1 MELGRSNTMPLDT
14 RKVQHIVQVVAR
26 SFANRQRTVVV
37 VYLAGGS
44 YSYVAVQV
52 IMRPIQVVDP
62 QIVDA
67 SGQALP
73 HGADTV
79 LIAPL
84 AISFTGA
91 IFVADTTSTTSGA
104 VAAAPKYEI
113 VEVRPVGIAPGGSHL
128 RVALRRMH

>member
-1 MELGRSNTMPLDT
+1 MPLDA
-14 RKVQHIVQVVAR
+14 RKVQHIMQVVAR
-26 SFANRQRTVVV
+26 SFVNRQRSVVV
-37 VYLAGGS
+37 VYQVGGS
-44 YSYVAVQV
+44 YSYVSVQV
-52 IMRPIQVVDP
+52 IMRSIQVVDP

-73 HGADTV
+73 HSADTV

-84 AISFTGA
+84 ATSFTGA

-113 VEVRPVGIAPGGSHL
+113 VEVLSVGIVPGGSHM
-128 RVALRRMH
+128 RVALRRMR

>member
-1 MELGRSNTMPLDT
+1 MPLDA

-37 VYLAGGS
+37 VYLVGGS

-52 IMRPIQVVDP
+52 IMRPIQIVDP

-67 SGQALP
+67 SGQVFP
-73 HGADTV
+73 HSADTL

-84 AISFTGA
+84 TISFTGA
-91 IFVADTTSTTSGA
+91 IFVADTTGTTSGA

-113 VEVRPVGIAPGGSHL
+113 VEVLPVGIVPGGSHQ
-128 RVALRRMH
+128 RVALRRMR